1 MNINYKNIKIGD
13 KIKILSRNELLASGL
28 SEDNILLNYANQIFT
43 IHKIINIDDELV
55 SYKVKEKDILND
67 IELFDSDFII
77 LKGD

>member
-1 MNINYKNIKIGD
+1 MICNYKNIKVGD
-13 KIKILSRNELLASGL
+13 KIKILSKDELLASGL

-43 IHKIINIDDELV
+43 ILKIINIDDELV
-55 SYKVKEKDILND
+55 SYKVKEQDILND

>member
-1 MNINYKNIKIGD
+1 MIKKGD

-55 SYKVKEKDILND
+55 SYKVKEKNIVND
-67 IELFDSDFII
+67 IELFDADFII